1 MLPRIWIYNVGRT
14 RFAQSN
20 TGPGGGETLLQC
32 FANALR
38 CISARGYIVQGAMY
52 SDKAGK
58 IFIDTDDELWFENIN
73 IHEEEEE

>member
-1 MLPRIWIYNVGRT
+1 M
-14 RFAQSN
+14 
-20 TGPGGGETLLQC
+20 
-32 FANALR
+32 
-38 CISARGYIVQGAMY
+38 QGAMY